1 MLLSALKGLM
11 SAVFPL
17 ISFPYISRVLG
28 VENLGKYNF
37 ASTFVLYFVLVANLG
52 ITPYA
57 IRECA
62 IVRNEREKVD
72 ELASDIFTINVVSAF
87 SAVIVML
94 FILFGTEKL
103 QPYRLTIII
112 LALQIPLNLIGVEW
126 LFSAFEDYYYITIRS
141 VAVQFLSIVMLFCFV
156 RSENSLVTYSIITV
170 ISSAGASVLNWYNAK
185 KYCNIRLKKVYRL
198 KKHLKSIFILFA
210 MTVAGTIYSSTDI
223 TILGVICGDTSVGLY
238 SVSTKIYL
246 VVKTVISSIVLVSI
260 PRLSSIVGTKDDK
273 NFSETA
279 GEIYS
284 ILLTFAI
291 PAMIGLIL
299 LRKNIVAILA
309 GLEYTQAQSS
319 LLILAVSLL
328 FALGSYFWGQSVLI
342 PLGKEKYVFCV
353 TAIFALLNFALN
365 IILIPRYHENA
376 AAFTTLLAEA
386 GSFAMFK
393 LKAHQYMAKSS
404 EHHNLGKIIV
414 GTVWIIIC
422 NYSFLRIFGNSIIYI
437 CGTIITSVVGYF
449 LIEYFLKNEVVSD
462 AISKIKFKN

>member
-156 RSENSLVTYSIITV
+156 RSENSLVIYSIITV

-185 KYCNIRLKKVYRL
+185 KYCNI
-198 KKHLKSIFILFA
+198 
-210 MTVAGTIYSSTDI
+210 
-223 TILGVICGDTSVGLY
+223 
-238 SVSTKIYL
+238 
-246 VVKTVISSIVLVSI
+246 
-260 PRLSSIVGTKDDK
+260 
-273 NFSETA
+273 
-279 GEIYS
+279 
-284 ILLTFAI
+284 
-291 PAMIGLIL
+291 LI
-299 LRKNIVAILA
+299 
-309 GLEYTQAQSS
+309 
-319 LLILAVSLL
+319 
-328 FALGSYFWGQSVLI
+328 
-342 PLGKEKYVFCV
+342 
-353 TAIFALLNFALN
+353 
-365 IILIPRYHENA
+365 
-376 AAFTTLLAEA
+376 
-386 GSFAMFK
+386 
-393 LKAHQYMAKSS
+393 
-404 EHHNLGKIIV
+404 
-414 GTVWIIIC
+414 
-422 NYSFLRIFGNSIIYI
+422 
-437 CGTIITSVVGYF
+437 
-449 LIEYFLKNEVVSD
+449 
-462 AISKIKFKN
+462 